1 MERCEKRVFQLF
13 KLRKKNHLKHKNQVS
28 NRLFIDS
35 EVFDYEGLYL
45 SFRGEYIKD
54 KVYINFIKKYENLE
68 IFFYI

>member
-1 MERCEKRVFQLF
+1 MWKTCFYTSQNA
-13 KLRKKNHLKHKNQVS
+13 KKNHLKHKNQVS